1 MPATTNALAPHSQNN
16 AAAATGDVAAQ
27 RPSSRNWLAS
37 LSKHARPLVMASI
50 GAGLVAAIATV
61 VQLGL
66 IAWIIDRAITHSS
79 SLPDLYPAIAGT
91 VVAIA
96 VRTLAQM
103 AKDTA
108 AAAASQTVRQEV
120 RRQLAQAWQ
129 HKGAVGMASD
139 SPATHASEWLE
150 QVEALDGYYARFMP
164 QMVLSVLVPALILLV
179 VFPLDYIAGGFL
191 LLSAPLI
198 PLFMALVGMGAE
210 RLNQQHFETLGR
222 LSGHFLDQLRGMLT
236 LQLLNQTRRATH
248 DVRTASD
255 AYRRTNMKTL
265 RIAFLSSAVL
275 EFFASVAIAVIAI
288 YIGFGLLGYISFG
301 PSASLTLFTG
311 LFILMLAPEFFQPLR
326 QLSQYYHDRA
336 AALGAAEQLISRLQ
350 PSTDSRSTLKTT
362 NSEPS
367 AAPKNLIAVE
377 NVTVAFPGRGD
388 ALNNVDLAIPAGSVI
403 GLAGPSGSGK
413 STLLNLIAG
422 FQQPTQGRVT
432 TFGSQ
437 PGAYAFGW
445 LGQEPYIYHGSW
457 AENLRLVAP
466 DASDASLLAALEQ
479 VGLSDRVDASPAGLY
494 APLFESGAALSGGQA
509 RRLSLARV
517 LLSDYDLVLLDEPT
531 AGLDEQS
538 EQLIINALRLL
549 ADGKRTLIFASH
561 HDTMLS
567 LADTVYWIN
576 DGRLNGGRRDNA

>member
-1 MPATTNALAPHSQNN
+1 MPATTDSLAPQLQENV
-16 AAAATGDVAAQ
+16 AAATDEGPPA
-27 RPSSRNWLAS
+27 RPSSRQWLAD
-37 LSKHARPLVMASI
+37 LGTHARPLVLAAI
-50 GAGLVAAIATV
+50 AAGLVAAVATI

-66 IAWIIDRAITHSS
+66 IAWTIDQAITHSS
-79 SLPDLYPAIAGT
+79 ALPDLYPAIAGII
-91 VVAIA
+91 VAIA
-96 VRTLAQM
+96 VRTLAQI

-108 AAAASQTVRQEV
+108 AASASQAVRQEV
-120 RRQLAQAWQ
+120 RKQLAQSWQ
-129 HKGAVGMASD
+129 HKGPNGMDSD

-164 QMVLSVLVPALILLV
+164 QMLLSVLVPVMILLV

-222 LSGHFLDQLRGMLT
+222 LSGHFLDQLRGILT
-236 LQLLNQTRRATH
+236 LQLFNQTEHATR
-248 DVRTASD
+248 DVREASD

-288 YIGFGLLGYISFG
+288 YIGFGLLGYINFG

-311 LFILMLAPEFFQPLR
+311 LFVLMLAPEFFQPLR

-336 AALGAAEQLISRLQ
+336 AALGASEQLISRLQ
-350 PSTDSRSTLKTT
+350 PVTDT
-362 NSEPS
+362 PS
-367 AAPKNLIAVE
+367 PTAARQTEAPEALSNQVE
-377 NVTVAFPGRGD
+377 IEDVTVAFSGRG
-388 ALNNVDLAIPAGSVI
+388 NVLSSINLAIPRGSVI

-422 FQQPTQGRVT
+422 FQQPTQGRATV
-432 TFGSQ
+432 FGAQ
-437 PGAYAFGW
+437 PGYNRFGW
-445 LGQEPYIYHGSW
+445 LGQEPYLYHGSW

-466 DASDASLLAALEQ
+466 EASDASMLAALDE
-479 VGLSDRVDASPAGLY
+479 VGLRERVDAAPTGLH

-531 AGLDEQS
+531 AGLDEHS
-538 EQLIINALRLL
+538 ERMIINALQLL
-549 ADGKRTLIFASH
+549 ADGQRTLIFSSH
-561 HDTMLS
+561 HAAMLAF
-567 LADTVYWIN
+567 ADKVYQLN
-576 DGRLNGGRRDNA
+576 EGRLDNA

>member
-1 MPATTNALAPHSQNN
+1 MPATTDSLAPQLQEN
-16 AAAATGDVAAQ
+16 AAAATDDGAEP
-27 RPSSRNWLAS
+27 RPSSRQWLAD
-37 LSKHARPLVMASI
+37 LGTHARPLVLAAI
-50 GAGLVAAIATV
+50 AAGLVAAVATI

-66 IAWIIDRAITHSS
+66 IAWTIDQAITHSRA
-79 SLPDLYPAIAGT
+79 LPDLYPAIAGII
-91 VVAIA
+91 VAIA
-96 VRTLAQM
+96 VRTLAQI

-108 AAAASQTVRQEV
+108 AASASQTVRQEV
-120 RRQLAQAWQ
+120 RKQLAQSWQ
-129 HKGAVGMASD
+129 HKGPNGMDSD

-164 QMVLSVLVPALILLV
+164 QMLLSVLVPVMILLV

-222 LSGHFLDQLRGMLT
+222 LSGHFLDQLRGILT
-236 LQLLNQTRRATH
+236 LQLFNQTEHASR
-248 DVRTASD
+248 DVREASD

-288 YIGFGLLGYISFG
+288 YIGFGLLGYINFG

-311 LFILMLAPEFFQPLR
+311 LFVLMLAPEFFQPLR

-350 PSTDSRSTLKTT
+350 PVTDT
-362 NSEPS
+362 PS
-367 AAPKNLIAVE
+367 HTVARQTEAPEALSNQVE
-377 NVTVAFPGRGD
+377 IEDVTVAFSGRG
-388 ALNNVDLAIPAGSVI
+388 NVLSSINLAIPRGSVI

-432 TFGSQ
+432 VFGAQ
-437 PGAYAFGW
+437 PGSNHFGW
-445 LGQEPYIYHGSW
+445 LGQEPYLYHGSW

-466 DASDASLLAALEQ
+466 EASDASLLAALDE
-479 VGLSDRVDASPAGLY
+479 VGLRERVDAAPTGLH

-531 AGLDEQS
+531 AGLDEHS
-538 EQLIINALRLL
+538 ERMIINALQLL
-549 ADGKRTLIFASH
+549 ADGQRTLIFSSH
-561 HDTMLS
+561 HAAMLS
-567 LADTVYWIN
+567 FADKVYQLN
-576 DGRLNGGRRDNA
+576 EGRLDNA